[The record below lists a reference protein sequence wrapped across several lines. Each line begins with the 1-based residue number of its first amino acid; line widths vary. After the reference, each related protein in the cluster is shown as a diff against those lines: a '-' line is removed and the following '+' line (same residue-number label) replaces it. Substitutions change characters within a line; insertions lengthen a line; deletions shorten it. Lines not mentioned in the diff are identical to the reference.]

1 MPFERIF
8 FWEHL
13 IDSSF
18 FVDSL
23 ISYSWNFSSL
33 VPLIRSRVQETL
45 AKVSDNDTERVART
59 HERTQERII
68 STHSEFSNVTG
79 NSGIPWNFEVRDRP
93 QIACRRDVER
103 KLSALSVHALNFTAN
118 GAFSRSQKIDDRSWL
133 QMKARVHRIRA
144 LKSAQ
149 GELTASNLL
158 QRSFRKSFSPLWR
171 CLYCKFYS
179 LQ

>member
-1 MPFERIF
+1 MPFERIS

-18 FVDSL
+18 FMDSL
-23 ISYSWNFSSL
+23 ISYLWNFSSL

-59 HERTQERII
+59 HERAQERII

-149 GELTASNLL
+149 EELTASNLL
-158 QRSFRKSFSPLWR
+158 
-171 CLYCKFYS
+171 
-179 LQ
+179 

>member
-93 QIACRRDVER
+93 
-103 KLSALSVHALNFTAN
+103 
-118 GAFSRSQKIDDRSWL
+118 
-133 QMKARVHRIRA
+133 
-144 LKSAQ
+144 
-149 GELTASNLL
+149 
-158 QRSFRKSFSPLWR
+158 
-171 CLYCKFYS
+171 
-179 LQ
+179 